1 MNADLMTT
9 LNTKINQM
17 KMLSNQI
24 EGELVQDRNT
34 LGQIENQIAM
44 TQGERN
50 RVKMSLDSKIYAIQ
64 NLEALVLQAENA
76 YNKMMQSI
84 NTLEISLDQA
94 LNEMN

>member
-1 MNADLMTT
+1 MNSDLMTT

-24 EGELVQDRNT
+24 EGDLVQDRNI
-34 LGQIENQIAM
+34 LSQIENQISM

>member
-1 MNADLMTT
+1 MTT